1 MMLCILAFERGAL
14 FFKTREGRD
23 DMSSSARK
31 IVNEK
36 PKGRRTPAQKGRT
49 RPGRATVQ
57 EPRSEIRATEPLGTS
72 IRFATLRAF
81 LMYAKPLFEYVPSVK
96 DWSGMGLDL
105 DVYAEYA
112 WSDTSEGL
120 PLRAEIDA
128 RVMLLRKAGIPTD
141 EQGRVPGIVFPF
153 RLPDTQDLPE
163 RLDWEWFQRAVAKR
177 DRPPIAVIMP
187 LPALL
192 AVTHPVSE
200 EVCSELYPF
209 WMRAAA
215 LLLASRL
222 GHRESHAG
230 EIELVEANGEPQGM
244 FFQGKYAFL
253 LDPQQAACR
262 V

>member
-1 MMLCILAFERGAL
+1 MMLCILAFEREV
-14 FFKTREGRD
+14 FFEDMEGRD
-23 DMSSSARK
+23 EMSSTARK

-36 PKGRRTPAQKGRT
+36 PRGRGATAQKERGR
-49 RPGRATVQ
+49 PKRAGAT
-57 EPRSEIRATEPLGTS
+57 EPKSQIRATEPLKDS

-81 LMYAKPLFEYVPSVK
+81 LTYAKPLFEYVPNVK
-96 DWSGMGLDL
+96 DWSGMELDL
-105 DVYAEYA
+105 DVCTEYA
-112 WSDTSEGL
+112 WQDAPEGL

-128 RVMLLRKAGIPTD
+128 RVMLLRKSGIPTD

-153 RLPDTQDLPE
+153 RLPDVQHLPE
-163 RLDWEWFQRAVAKR
+163 RLDWEWFQRTVAKR

-192 AVTHPVSE
+192 AVTHPVSD

-215 LLLASRL
+215 LLLANRM
-222 GHRESHAG
+222 GHRESQTG
-230 EIELVEANGEPQGM
+230 EIELVEVNGEPQGM
-244 FFQGKYAFL
+244 FFRKTYLFL
-253 LDPQQAACR
+253 LDPQQATCR